1 LEPLF
6 TKRGSNITN
15 KNMQIIKSELAGF
28 CFGVRRA
35 VDMIYAELEKNER
48 KIYTVGK
55 IIHNDDFNAEL
66 ESRGVKIITEQE
78 LDTVDPEKSVVIL
91 RAHGSL
97 TETYEKLKRLGIPY
111 IDTTCPYVEKIQN
124 IAKSEKSEDTQIFI
138 IGDKDH
144 PEIRSICSFARE
156 GINSDNVFVF
166 RDAEE
171 LKLHSQNRNDL
182 LNKRTILFAQTTQKI
197 DEWKNCLKIAQ
208 KLYTNLTIFDT
219 ICKVT
224 EKRQLDADAI
234 SKEVDLMLVIG
245 GKESSNTCKLA
256 RVTSKNCQT
265 CHIRNAS
272 EIPYDIIQPNMVVG
286 ITAGAS
292 TPDRIIQE
300 VIQNVRSKKL

>member
-1 LEPLF
+1 
-6 TKRGSNITN
+6 
-15 KNMQIIKSELAGF
+15 MQIIKSELAGF

-35 VDMIYAELEKNER
+35 VDMIYAELVRNER
-48 KIYTVGK
+48 KIYTIGK
-55 IIHNDDFNAEL
+55 IIHSDDFNAEL
-66 ESRGVKIITEQE
+66 ESRGVEIITEDQ
-78 LDTVDPEKSVVIL
+78 LDKIDPEKSVVVL

-97 TETYEKLKRLGIPY
+97 TDTYRKLKRLGIPY
-111 IDTTCPYVEKIQN
+111 VDTTCPYVEKIQN
-124 IAKSEKSEDTQIFI
+124 IAKTEKSENTQIVI

-166 RDAEE
+166 RDASE
-171 LKLHSQNRNDL
+171 LEFHSQNSNDS

-245 GKESSNTCKLA
+245 GKDSSNTCKLA
-256 RVTSKNCQT
+256 RVTSKNCPT

>member
-1 LEPLF
+1 M
-6 TKRGSNITN
+6 K
-15 KNMQIIKSELAGF
+15 IIQSELAGF

-35 VDMIYAELEKNER
+35 VEMIYNEIEKKPG
-48 KIYTVGK
+48 KIYTLGK
-55 IIHNDDFNAEL
+55 IIHNDDFN
-66 ESRGVKIITEQE
+66 QE
-78 LDTVDPEKSVVIL
+78 LCRKGVEIISEDMLDTIDPSDSVVIL

-97 TETYEKLKRLGIPY
+97 AEIYEKLKKRGIRY
-111 IDTTCPYVEKIQN
+111 VDTTCPYVEKIQK
-124 IAKSEKSEDTQIFI
+124 IANSEKDEKTNIFI

-144 PEIRSICSFARE
+144 PEIKSICSFARK
-156 GINSDNVFVF
+156 GVKYDNVKVF
-166 RDAEE
+166 KDSKE
-171 LKLHSQNRNDL
+171 LESYSQLHNDL
-182 LNKRTILFAQTTQKI
+182 YNIRTILFAQTTQKI

-224 EKRQLDADAI
+224 EKRQLDAETI

-245 GKESSNTCKLA
+245 GKDSSNTCKLA
-256 RVTSKNCQT
+256 QVTSKNCLT
-265 CHIRNAS
+265 RHIKNAS
-272 EIPYDIIQPNMVVG
+272 EIPYDIIQPEMVVG

>member
-1 LEPLF
+1 
-6 TKRGSNITN
+6 
-15 KNMQIIKSELAGF
+15 MQIIKSELAGF

-48 KIYTVGK
+48 KIYTIGK

-66 ESRGVKIITEQE
+66 EERGVKVISEDE
-78 LDTVDPEKSVVIL
+78 LDGLDPENSVVVL

-97 TETYEKLKRLGIPY
+97 TETYEKLRRLGIPY
-111 IDTTCPYVEKIQN
+111 VDTTCPYVEKIQN
-124 IAKSEKSEDTQIFI
+124 IAKNEKDEETQFFI
-138 IGDKDH
+138 IGDENH

-156 GINSDNVFVF
+156 GIKSDNVYVF
-166 RDAEE
+166 RNSRE
-171 LKLHSQNRNDL
+171 LEMHSQNNNEKF
-182 LNKRTILFAQTTQKI
+182 NKRTILFAQTTQKI

-224 EKRQLDADAI
+224 EKRQLDAEAI

-245 GKESSNTCKLA
+245 GKDSSNTCKLA
-256 RVTSKNCQT
+256 QVTSKNCLT
-265 CHIRNAS
+265 RHIRNAS

-300 VIQNVRSKKL
+300 VTQNVRSKKL